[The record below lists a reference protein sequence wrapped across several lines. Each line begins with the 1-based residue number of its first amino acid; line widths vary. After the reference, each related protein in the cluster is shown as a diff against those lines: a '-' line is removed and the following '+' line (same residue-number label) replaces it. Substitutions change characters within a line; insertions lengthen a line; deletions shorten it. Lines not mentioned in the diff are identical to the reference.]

1 MTQTPTGIGL
11 GLRAKFIHEI
21 ERGDADGKVTFLEL
35 SPENYMHRGGPL
47 PGQLERIADR
57 FPIVTHGLTMSLGST
72 DPLREDY
79 LSELRPF
86 LDRYAPPWHT
96 DHLCFSGLDGV
107 LLHDLLPMPHT
118 RRSVEQLADRI
129 RRVQDRLQRPF
140 GIENISYYVH
150 MGEPE
155 MPEQVFVREVIER
168 ADCPLLLDVNNVFV
182 NSRNLGIDP
191 YEWLEA
197 IPLERVVQLH
207 VAGHTHWPDY
217 DMFLDTHGA
226 PVLDSVYEMM
236 KWVIERTGPLPVLL
250 ERDTKIPPLSEL
262 LDEVA
267 RLDDAYQA
275 ALSTWEKKK
284 SDVPRAG

>member
-1 MTQTPTGIGL
+1 MTKVPTGIGL
-11 GLRAKFIHEI
+11 GLRAKFVHEI
-21 ERGDADGKVTFLEL
+21 ERGDADGKLAFLEL

-57 FPIVTHGLTMSLGST
+57 FDIVTHGLTMSLGST
-72 DPLREDY
+72 DPLRDDY
-79 LSELRPF
+79 IQELRPF
-86 LDRYAPPWHT
+86 LDRYDTPWHT

-118 RRSVEQLADRI
+118 HKSVARVADRI
-129 RRVQDRLQRPF
+129 REVQDRLRRPF

-150 MGEPE
+150 MGQPE

-182 NSRNLGIDP
+182 NARNLGIDP
-191 YEWLEA
+191 YAWLEE

-207 VAGHTHWPDY
+207 IAGHTHWADY

-226 PVLDSVYEMM
+226 PVLDPVFDMM

-250 ERDTKIPPLSEL
+250 ERDTNIPPLSEL

-267 RLDDAYQA
+267 RLDVAYQA
-275 ALSTWEKKK
+275 ALTTWKKK
-284 SDVPRAG
+284 KDDVQRAG